1 MKLNNKLKEIN
12 TYPFHM
18 PGHKRNSDFGI
29 IGAEID
35 ITEIDGFDNLH
46 RPESILSELEKRT
59 ADIYGSKKS
68 ILSVNG
74 STCCIL
80 SAISAVCK
88 KGDTI
93 IIARNCHK
101 SVYNAC
107 FINELNTVYIEPEF
121 CSALGIYTKIT
132 QETVDTA
139 VENYPAAK
147 AIVITSPT
155 YEGIVSEIKADI
167 PIIVDAAHGSHFGFA
182 EIFPAQ
188 AHSDIVINS
197 LHKTLPS
204 LTQTAVIHIN
214 NEKYMDAVKKYMDIF
229 ESSSPS
235 YILLASIEKCIEF
248 LENSQTSF
256 NEYKLLLNGFYK
268 ELSNIKSIQVL
279 KNDDPSRIII
289 SADGYGG
296 TELSHYLRKN
306 GIEAE
311 GYGLNYVIL
320 ISTVCDSEKGFEV
333 LIQALKHLE
342 KRKKQ
347 KISFDKIKLPEKEYN
362 IWEIQSTQQTEFKNS
377 SGKISGEYVFA
388 YPPGVPIIAPGEII
402 NNDIIDYINTLIAKG
417 INIISDSN
425 LLPHSIL
432 TKYD

>member
-1 MKLNNKLKEIN
+1 
-12 TYPFHM
+12 M

-132 QETVDTA
+132 QKTVDTA

-155 YEGIVSEIKADI
+155 YCLLYTS
-167 PIIVDAAHGSHFGFA
+167 DAA
-182 EIFPAQ
+182 
-188 AHSDIVINS
+188 
-197 LHKTLPS
+197 
-204 LTQTAVIHIN
+204 
-214 NEKYMDAVKKYMDIF
+214 
-229 ESSSPS
+229 
-235 YILLASIEKCIEF
+235 
-248 LENSQTSF
+248 
-256 NEYKLLLNGFYK
+256 
-268 ELSNIKSIQVL
+268 
-279 KNDDPSRIII
+279 DD
-289 SADGYGG
+289 
-296 TELSHYLRKN
+296 
-306 GIEAE
+306 
-311 GYGLNYVIL
+311 
-320 ISTVCDSEKGFEV
+320 
-333 LIQALKHLE
+333 
-342 KRKKQ
+342 
-347 KISFDKIKLPEKEYN
+347 
-362 IWEIQSTQQTEFKNS
+362 
-377 SGKISGEYVFA
+377 
-388 YPPGVPIIAPGEII
+388 
-402 NNDIIDYINTLIAKG
+402 
-417 INIISDSN
+417 
-425 LLPHSIL
+425 
-432 TKYD
+432 